1 VGRKAGRVSVT
12 DEAIA
17 RIREMIAEG
26 RLKPGD
32 RLPKEAD
39 LAALLGLSRNSLRE
53 AVRALSLIHVLDV
66 RQGDGTYVTGLEPER
81 LLEAV
86 GFMVELR
93 HDTSLLEVFEVR
105 RLLEP
110 AATARAAELISA
122 EQLAELEQEL
132 LRAEG
137 AHSVE
142 ELVAH
147 DLDFHRMI
155 VQAAG
160 NQVLSALLVQLNS
173 PTVRARVWR
182 GLTQEGA
189 LERTLAEHRGLVAA
203 LRAGRADLAHACAMV
218 HIAGV
223 EEWLRASVEAG
234 EQPPA
239 SGAPSAG

>member
-1 VGRKAGRVSVT
+1 MSVT

-93 HDTSLLEVFEVR
+93 HDSSLLEVFEVR

-239 SGAPSAG
+239 SGEVPAG

>member
-1 VGRKAGRVSVT
+1 MSVT

-66 RQGDGTYVTGLEPER
+66 RQGDGTYVTSLEPER

-93 HDTSLLEVFEVR
+93 HNSSLLEVFEVR
-105 RLLEP
+105 RMLEP
-110 AATARAAELISA
+110 AATARAAELVTP
-122 EQLAELEQEL
+122 EQLAELEREME
-132 LRAEG
+132 RAE
-137 AHSVE
+137 AAESLE
-142 ELVAH
+142 ELVEH
-147 DLDFHRMI
+147 DLQFHRMI
-155 VQAAG
+155 VAAAG
-160 NQVLSALLVQLNS
+160 NQVLAALLVQLNS

-182 GLTQEGA
+182 GLTQDGA
-189 LERTLAEHRGLVAA
+189 QARTLAEHRSIVAA
-203 LRAGRADLAHACAMV
+203 LSAGRPDLAHACALV

-223 EEWLRASVEAG
+223 EEWLRASV
-234 EQPPA
+234 A
-239 SGAPSAG
+239 SVASTESD

>member
-1 VGRKAGRVSVT
+1 VSVT

-53 AVRALSLIHVLDV
+53 AVRALSLVHVLDV

-86 GFMVELR
+86 GLMVELR

-105 RLLEP
+105 RMLEP
-110 AATARAAELISA
+110 AAAARAAELISQ
-122 EQLAELEQEL
+122 EQLAELELEL
-132 LRAEG
+132 ARAEAAEG
-137 AHSVE
+137 VD

-147 DLDFHRMI
+147 DLAFHRL
-155 VQAAG
+155 VVAAAG
-160 NQVLSALLVQLNS
+160 NEVLTALLVQLNA
-173 PTVRARVWR
+173 PTMRARMWR
-182 GLTQEGA
+182 GLTREGA
-189 LERTLAEHRGLVAA
+189 LGRTLAEHRAIVAA
-203 LRAGRADLAHACAMV
+203 LRAGRADRAHACALV
-218 HIAGV
+218 HIDGA
-223 EEWLRASVEAG
+223 EQWLRASGWRAALDD
-234 EQPPA
+234 PPT
-239 SGAPSAG
+239 G

>member
-203 LRAGRADLAHACAMV
+203 LRAGRADLAHACA
-218 HIAGV
+218 IG
-223 EEWLRASVEAG
+223 RG
-234 EQPPA
+234 R
-239 SGAPSAG
+239 

>member
-110 AATARAAELISA
+110 AATARAAE
-122 EQLAELEQEL
+122 
-132 LRAEG
+132 G
-137 AHSVE
+137 AYSVE

-239 SGAPSAG
+239 PGDAPAG

>member
-1 VGRKAGRVSVT
+1 MSVT

-66 RQGDGTYVTGLEPER
+66 RQGDGTYVTSLEPER

-105 RLLEP
+105 RMLEP
-110 AATARAAELISA
+110 AAAARAAELITE
-122 EQLAELEQEL
+122 EQLAELEVEL
-132 LRAEG
+132 TRAE
-137 AHSVE
+137 AAKSVT

-155 VQAAG
+155 VTAAG
-160 NQVLSALLVQLNS
+160 NQVLTALLVQLNS

-182 GLTQEGA
+182 GLTQDGA
-189 LERTLAEHRGLVAA
+189 LDRTLAEHRGIVAA
-203 LRAGRADLAHACAMV
+203 LRAGRADLAHACSLV

-223 EEWLRASVEAG
+223 EEWLRESVK
-234 EQPPA
+234 PA
-239 SGAPSAG
+239 E

>member
-1 VGRKAGRVSVT
+1 MSVT

-239 SGAPSAG
+239 SGGPSVG